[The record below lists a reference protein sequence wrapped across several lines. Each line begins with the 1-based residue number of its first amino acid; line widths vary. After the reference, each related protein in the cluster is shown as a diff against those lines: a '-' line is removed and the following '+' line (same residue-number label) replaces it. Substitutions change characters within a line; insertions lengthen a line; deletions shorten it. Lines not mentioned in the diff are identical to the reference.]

1 MQAEAVI
8 TASLNMMKDD
18 RGNGESLPQITYI
31 SRVVEMNLPATDAPN
46 TLGLNGFA

>member
-18 RGNGESLPQITYI
+18 RGNGESLPQKTIF
-31 SRVVEMNLPATDAPN
+31 
-46 TLGLNGFA
+46 LGL